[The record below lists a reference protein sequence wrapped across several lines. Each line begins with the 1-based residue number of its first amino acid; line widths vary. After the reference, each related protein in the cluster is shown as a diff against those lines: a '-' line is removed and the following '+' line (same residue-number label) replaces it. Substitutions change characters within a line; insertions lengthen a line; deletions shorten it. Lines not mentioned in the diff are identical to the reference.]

1 MKQLCVGSE
10 TVRPAAAC
18 RAGVERQ
25 VVAAVQEYTGKR
37 GGTVIKET
45 LLGQKN

>member
-25 VVAAVQEYTGKR
+25 GGCSAGIHRKER
-37 GGTVIKET
+37 GGKVIKET